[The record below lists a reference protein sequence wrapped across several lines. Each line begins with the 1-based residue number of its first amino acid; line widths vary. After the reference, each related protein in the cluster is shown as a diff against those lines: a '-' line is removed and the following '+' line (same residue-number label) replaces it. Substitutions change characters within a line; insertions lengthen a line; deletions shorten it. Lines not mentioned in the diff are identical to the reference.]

1 MKTHNLLPLIILSLT
16 LCITLTSFKQ
26 ITSYLSTRNY
36 DVCIINGFT
45 SNSSMPLVV
54 WCASQEGDDM
64 GGRALQER
72 DDYGWSIKTGLFLRA
87 SRFVCTV
94 KWGWRRK
101 KFDAFWVSRDKYRC
115 GVHRKCFW
123 LVKEDGFYFGKINN
137 DNGVNWIR
145 DFSWM

>member
-1 MKTHNLLPLIILSLT
+1 MRTHNLLLLVILFLT
-16 LCITLTSFKQ
+16 LCKTLTSVKE
-26 ITSYLSTRNY
+26 ITSYLSTKTY
-36 DVCIINGFT
+36 DVRIINGFT

-72 DDYGWSIKTGLFLRA
+72 EDYGWSIDAGLFSRP
-87 SRFVCTV
+87 SRFVCTA

-101 KFDAFWVSRDKYRC
+101 KFEAFWLSRDKYRC
-115 GVHRKCFW
+115 GVRRRCFW
-123 LVKEDGFYFGKINN
+123 LVKEDGIYFVKNN
-137 DNGVNWIR
+137 DNEGNWTR